1 MYKYFFVLLAFLVIG
16 CQSESGM
23 PDLDLLKH
31 GLGIKIKAPEGASVK
46 VNDMGIAKDV
56 SVTSGTDFY
65 IQILNSNAVDYDAK
79 NLKIQELASLQKKD
93 YFSKLIQEDDYGFI
107 FEKQFGEDKL
117 NYDFR
122 YFKIQGD
129 QEYKFQVGLIGDYT
143 EEDVRNMYEAVK

>member
-1 MYKYFFVLLAFLVIG
+1 MG
-16 CQSESGM
+16 CQSAPEL

-31 GLGIKIKAPEGASVK
+31 GISIKIKAPEGASVE

-56 SVTSGTDFY
+56 AVTNGKDFY

-79 NLKIQELASLQKKD
+79 NLKSQELIYLQKKD
-93 YFSKLIQEDDYGFI
+93 YFSKLIEEDDYGFI
-107 FEKQFGEDKL
+107 FEKKFGENKL

-129 QEYKFQVGLIGDYT
+129 QEYKFQVGLIGDFT
-143 EEDVRNMYEAVK
+143 EADVRNMYDAIQ